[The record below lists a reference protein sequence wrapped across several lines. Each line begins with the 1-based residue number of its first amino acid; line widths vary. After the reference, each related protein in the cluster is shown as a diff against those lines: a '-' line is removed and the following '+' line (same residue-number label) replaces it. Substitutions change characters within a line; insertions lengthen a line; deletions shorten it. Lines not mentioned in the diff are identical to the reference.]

1 MSDDAP
7 KRTVS
12 SRSSFIREALR
23 QILSRRTAGDS
34 NVAVKENLG
43 VTGSVRSPA
52 KAFEFLVSPR
62 SRAQK
67 SGPNTLAQA
76 ATSSPDKTA
85 SAEGRAP
92 LTMMSDFS
100 QAVEEKAWVSLVLP
114 CPLVAMLVCRTV
126 SSIYFAVP
134 VRLGSSQAAC

>member
-100 QAVEEKAWVSLVLP
+100 QAVEEKAWGRAKQLADQILVLEE
-114 CPLVAMLVCRTV
+114 
-126 SSIYFAVP
+126 
-134 VRLGSSQAAC
+134 